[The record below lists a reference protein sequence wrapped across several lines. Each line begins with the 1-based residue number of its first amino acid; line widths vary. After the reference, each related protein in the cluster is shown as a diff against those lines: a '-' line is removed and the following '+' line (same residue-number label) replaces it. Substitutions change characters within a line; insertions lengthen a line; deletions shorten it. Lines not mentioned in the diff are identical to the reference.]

1 MMIFFQIRFQEIG
14 GILES
19 ACNETNGD
27 DIILKLK
34 GNNEFNLKPFA
45 QAHLRITKCCS
56 DGVFLPQL
64 FVRFFKFTL
73 QMLARL
79 NKWSEDAIETKEINI
94 KMDRVDF
101 LILLYLD
108 VMKMNDKIPTIFD
121 NIVAKVPVNLN
132 TQLDLIEKCF
142 NESQKTFNGCLKK
155 IKSQWSNEIIAQTF
169 GWTKQVADIPRLYRK
184 TNREAPSKPCN
195 YVEQI
200 LSPAE
205 TFWNKNK
212 SNIDVDIL
220 RQCLVKSFS
229 HLNQQ

>member
-1 MMIFFQIRFQEIG
+1 MFFQIRFQEIG

-19 ACNETNGD
+19 ACNETNEE
-27 DIILKLK
+27 DIILMPKA
-34 GNNEFNLKPFA
+34 NNEFNLKPFA
-45 QAHLRITKCCS
+45 QAHLCITKCCS
-56 DGVFLPQL
+56 HGIFLPQL
-64 FVRFFKFTL
+64 FVRFFKLTL

-108 VMKMNDKIPTIFD
+108 MMKMNSIIPSIFDKI
-121 NIVAKVPVNLN
+121 VEKVPVSLN
-132 TQLDLIEKCF
+132 IQLDLIKKCF
-142 NESQKTFNGCLKK
+142 NESQKTFNGCLKR
-155 IKSQWSNEIIAQTF
+155 IECQWSNEIIKKTS

-184 TNREAPSKPCN
+184 TNREAPIKPCN
-195 YVEQI
+195 YVELI

-212 SNIDVDIL
+212 SNIEVDIL

>member
-1 MMIFFQIRFQEIG
+1 MILFFQIRFQEIG

-19 ACNETNGD
+19 ACNETNGE

-34 GNNEFNLKPFA
+34 ANNEFNLKPFA
-45 QAHLRITKCCS
+45 EAHLCITKCCS
-56 DGVFLPQL
+56 HGVFLPQL

-79 NKWSEDAIETKEINI
+79 NKWSEDVIETKVINT
-94 KMDRVDF
+94 KVDRVDF

-108 VMKMNDKIPTIFD
+108 VMKMNSKIPSIFD
-121 NIVAKVPVNLN
+121 NIVEKVPLNLY
-132 TQLDLIEKCF
+132 TQSDLIEKCF
-142 NESQKTFNGCLKK
+142 NESRKTFNEC
-155 IKSQWSNEIIAQTF
+155 IKRIESQWNNEIIAQTS

-184 TNREAPSKPCN
+184 TNREAPTKPCN

-200 LSPAE
+200 LRPAE

-212 SNIDVDIL
+212 TNIEVNIL
-220 RQCLVKSFS
+220 RQCLVESFS

>member
-1 MMIFFQIRFQEIG
+1 MIFFQIRFQEIG

-27 DIILKLK
+27 DIILKSK
-34 GNNEFNLKPFA
+34 ANNEFNLKPFA
-45 QAHLRITKCCS
+45 QAHFCITKCCS
-56 DGVFLPQL
+56 HGVFLPQL
-64 FVRFFKFTL
+64 FVRFFKLIL

-94 KMDRVDF
+94 KVNRVDF

-108 VMKMNDKIPTIFD
+108 VMKMNSKIPLIFDKI
-121 NIVAKVPVNLN
+121 VEKVPVSLN
-132 TQLDLIEKCF
+132 TQLDLVEKCF
-142 NESQKTFNGCLKK
+142 NESQNTFNGCLKK
-155 IKSQWSNEIIAQTF
+155 IESQWSNEIIGQTS

-184 TNREAPSKPCN
+184 TNRKAPTKPCN
-195 YVEQI
+195 YVEQL

-205 TFWNKNK
+205 SFWNKNK
-212 SNIDVDIL
+212 SNIEVDIL